1 MWHGA
6 GVSVCSRPSGPCS
19 GPQSSAGG
27 LRGTCHHRLLG
38 GRGFDWPYR
47 KQWPWCLSCLAGV
60 GVQQKKRCG
69 KQLGPAGRFD
79 QVARASS
86 PITELLVDA
95 DRGSIELF
103 KHATSRLKNMG
114 GHVRTHVFAAPRRTE
129 NKKWRE
135 FLEEPGITF
144 RPVPRSKDHS
154 REPNDEAM
162 EAAMQELSTR
172 RRVHRIALLTRDT
185 GFISIMLKLA
195 DTNPSYL
202 VLVPES
208 DLGVAAKYQENGLEV
223 LKLKHTDESHP
234 HVQAILHEDGAGSVQ
249 FSDPFTVTGDGP
261 SYEKKFERVKSFL
274 EDLGY
279 SGHPRQACTK
289 FWFVNGLG
297 RLIVYPTPTLT
308 LAVHKRIKASKTASW
323 QRNSGQLAFLLPTH
337 GGKKATHVIRM
348 TYGNALARAI
358 FRGGGPLMLKD
369 SKDLATQALKQLGYL
384 DERNPDEY
392 EAMLCFVNTAHNK
405 LTLRKMDLLPEASD
419 CSRDVEEKLRAAF
432 LSSAYPGQW
441 QQPAAAANQMKSI
454 IDILK
459 NAGLLSEKKTSGE
472 YCHGYSKDEIFQALS
487 IYARE
492 QQLPTCKTF
501 NCLAWRIFA
510 RINSED
516 PNRRGTVEFRR

>member
-6 GVSVCSRPSGPCS
+6 GVSVCSRPTGPCS

-60 GVQQKKRCG
+60 GVQEKKRCG

-86 PITELLVDA
+86 PIIEFLVDG
-95 DRGSIELF
+95 DCGSIELV
-103 KHATSRLKNMG
+103 KHAISRLKNIG
-114 GHVRTHVFAAPRRTE
+114 GHVRTQIFAEPRRTE
-129 NKKWRE
+129 NKKWCE

-154 REPNDEAM
+154 REPNDEAI
-162 EAAMQELSTR
+162 ETAMQKLSTR
-172 RRVHRIALLTRDT
+172 RAVHRIALLTRDT
-185 GFISIMLKLA
+185 DFISIMLKLA

-223 LKLKHTDESHP
+223 LELKHSDGHP
-234 HVQAILHEDGAGSVQ
+234 RVQAILHEDGAGSVQ
-249 FSDPFTVTGDGP
+249 LSDPFTGDGP
-261 SYEKKFERVKSFL
+261 SVQQKFQRVKSFL

-323 QRNSGQLAFLLPTH
+323 QRNSDQLAFLLPTH
-337 GGKKATHVIRM
+337 GGRGATDATRM
-348 TYGNALARAI
+348 TYGNTFARAI
-358 FRGGGPLMLKD
+358 FRGGGPFILKD
-369 SKDLATQALKQLGYL
+369 SKDLTIQALKRLRYL
-384 DERNPDEY
+384 DEWNPDEY
-392 EAMLCFVNTAHNK
+392 EAMLCFVNTACNK
-405 LTLRKMDLLPEASD
+405 YVLRKMDLLPEASD

-432 LSSAYPGQW
+432 LSSAYPGEW

-454 IDILK
+454 IGILK
-459 NAGLLSEKKTSGE
+459 NAGLLSEKKETSGE
-472 YCHGYSKDEIFQALS
+472 YCHGYSKDEISQALS

-492 QQLPTCKTF
+492 QQLPPCKTF

-516 PNRRGTVEFRR
+516 PCRRGTLEFRR